1 MKIIRI
7 YSFYRHS
14 PFPRVTRR
22 REQKLKIKIISW
34 PPDDF
39 FSSPYGTLDNFVIF
53 FPALALKQ
61 IEKNKEI
68 QQLGDVI
75 LAARH

>member
-1 MKIIRI
+1 MKRIRI
-7 YSFYRHS
+7 YSFSRHS
-14 PFPRVTRR
+14 PFPRVTKR

-34 PPDDF
+34 PPDF
-39 FSSPYGTLDNFVIF
+39 FSSPYETLVNFVNF

-75 LAARH
+75 LAA

>member
-1 MKIIRI
+1 MKRIRI
-7 YSFYRHS
+7 YSFSRHS
-14 PFPRVTRR
+14 PFPRVTKR

-34 PPDDF
+34 PPDD
-39 FSSPYGTLDNFVIF
+39 F

-75 LAARH
+75 LAA

>member
-1 MKIIRI
+1 MKRIRI
-7 YSFYRHS
+7 YSFSRNS
-14 PFPRVTRR
+14 PFPRVTKR
-22 REQKLKIKIISW
+22 REQKLIIKKIIISW
-34 PPDDF
+34 PPDD
-39 FSSPYGTLDNFVIF
+39 L

-75 LAARH
+75 LAA

>member
-7 YSFYRHS
+7 YSFSRHS
-14 PFPRVTRR
+14 PFTRVTKR

-39 FSSPYGTLDNFVIF
+39 F
-53 FPALALKQ
+53 PALALKQ
-61 IEKNKEI
+61 IERRCHSRRVTLISKLTFIVVNL
-68 QQLGDVI
+68 QT
-75 LAARH
+75 